1 MNKKIVSIASL
12 SFLGLVYCSSASAE
26 LKPFYEKSADELHC
40 GYKNDKEKIV
50 INAKYDGCGTFSDG
64 LAAVFKDGEDYTQL
78 QGFVD
83 ETGRLVIPIEHEVNS
98 DERDGDYKSFSDG
111 LIAVYRNG
119 AYGYMNKYRDLVI
132 PYTYKDASN
141 FKDGLAI
148 VSRKGKYG
156 VIDKA
161 GKIVVPLNYDW
172 LSNYSDGL
180 ALYTDKN
187 HWNDGFSY
195 GYIDKKGNIAIKA
208 KWNRACEFSEGLA
221 AVRVGDYDSGKWGI
235 VDKLGHYVVNPI
247 YDEPAIQTWSHAS
260 YGECYYQGGK
270 INMYNYT
277 DPSNPYESSITR
289 YTLNRQGGVVGK
301 KFYSNWESII
311 NEFIENDGL

>member
-1 MNKKIVSIASL
+1 MNKEIASIVSL
-12 SFLGLVYCSSASAE
+12 SFLGLVYCSSAAAE
-26 LKPFYEKSADELHC
+26 LKPFYEQSKDEIHC
-40 GYKNDKEKIV
+40 GYKNNKEKII
-50 INAKYDGCGTFSDG
+50 INAKYDGCGAFSDG
-64 LAAVFKDGEDYTQL
+64 LAAVFKDGEDYSQL

-83 ETGRLVIPIEHEVNS
+83 ETGRLVIPIEHEVNP
-98 DERDGDYKSFSDG
+98 DEREDDYKSFSDG

-119 AYGYMNKYRDLVI
+119 AYGYMNKDRDLVI
-132 PYTYKDASN
+132 PYTYKDAGN

-156 VIDKA
+156 VIDKT
-161 GKIVVPLNYDW
+161 GKMVVPFNYDW

-180 ALYTDKN
+180 ALYTGKN
-187 HWNDGFSY
+187 HWNDSFSY
-195 GYIDKKGNIAIKA
+195 GYIDKKGNIVIKA

-221 AVRVGDYDSGKWGI
+221 AVMVGEYGSGKWGI
-235 VDKLGHYVVNPI
+235 VDKLGNYVVNPI
-247 YDEPAIQTWSHAS
+247 FDEPAIQTWSHTR

-277 DPSNPYESSITR
+277 DPSNSYESSITR
-289 YTLNRQGGVVGK
+289 YTINRQGSVVGK
-301 KFYSNWESII
+301 KFYSNWDSII